1 MIMEDVREKILEL
14 IAEARALRNLHEAED
29 ELERIIERLQQYP
42 NVVGVGLGYK
52 VKGGVVT
59 DTPAIIVYVKKKVPR
74 EKLRNTDII
83 PEKIYNVETDVI
95 EVGEVKPLG

>member
-83 PEKIYNVETDVI
+83 PEKIYNVEI
-95 EVGEVKPLG
+95 ELYR